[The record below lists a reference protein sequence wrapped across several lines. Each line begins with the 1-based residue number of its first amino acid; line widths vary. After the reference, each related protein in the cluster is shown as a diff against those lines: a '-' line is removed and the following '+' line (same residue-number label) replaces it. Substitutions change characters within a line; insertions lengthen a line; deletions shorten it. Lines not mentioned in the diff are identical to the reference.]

1 MGGMLERF
9 GGLVSSAQAWLAHRP
24 AYMLLT
30 AGDAPLSAE
39 PPRRFHRAWMEL
51 MGISLL
57 WGVILVNLWGVAWS
71 VFRDYEPLV
80 MPAMATSGLFCL
92 WPFRRGIAALADF
105 LAPQEATTR
114 SVAASAIVLVV
125 ALSFLGLKPD
135 WHRWEF
141 TRLPWWIAWLQP
153 DAKLYRVLLLMPL
166 WGAWSML
173 ITVKFCRPDERTEP
187 QVSAFARGCGA
198 PAAAGCMAVLLGAS
212 IAYFHHLGVGS
223 QVAIFAVTVL
233 AAIGGGAGL
242 SRAAG
247 GPCRQVL
254 LAANVLTQIAF
265 ILAYLAGR

>member
-1 MGGMLERF
+1 MSHNPL
-9 GGLVSSAQAWLAHRP
+9 SSVLAWLARRP

-30 AGDAPLSAE
+30 AADASLAGE
-39 PPRRFHRAWMEL
+39 PPRRFARTWIEL
-51 MGISLL
+51 MGLSLL
-57 WGVILVNLWGVAWS
+57 WGILLVNLWGVAWGI
-71 VFRDYEPLV
+71 FRDYEPLV
-80 MPAMATSGLFCL
+80 MPAMATAGVFCL
-92 WPFRRGIAALADF
+92 WPFRRGIAALAGF
-105 LAPQEATTR
+105 LSPRDATGR
-114 SVAASAIVLVV
+114 AVAAAAIVVIV

-141 TRLPWWIAWLQP
+141 TKLPWWVAWLQP

-166 WGAWSML
+166 WGAWAMV
-173 ITVKFCRPDERTEP
+173 ITVKFYKPGDRTEP

-198 PAAAGCMAVLLGAS
+198 APAAGCMAGLLAAS

-223 QVAIFAVTVL
+223 QVTIFVVPVL
-233 AAIGGGAGL
+233 AAIGGGVGL

-247 GPCRQVL
+247 GSCRRAL